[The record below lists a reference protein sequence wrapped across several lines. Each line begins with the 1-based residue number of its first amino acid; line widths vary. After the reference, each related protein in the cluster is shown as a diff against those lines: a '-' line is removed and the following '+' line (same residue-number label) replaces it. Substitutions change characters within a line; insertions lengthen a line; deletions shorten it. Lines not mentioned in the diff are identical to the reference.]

1 MYRFNVLR
9 QPYTKVCTSLV
20 LLSFALPCAAGS
32 PLPKITAGSSYAD
45 AKQQLIAQGWQP
57 LPNPDIAQSSLYAQA
72 LAEQG
77 MPEVVDCI
85 SMALDGCRFR
95 LIKKKQVLEITTI
108 TRQLSVE
115 TIQFVKAKR

>member
-1 MYRFNVLR
+1 MKSVFLLR
-9 QPYTKVCTSLV
+9 KLTVVVCAGLALVSLA
-20 LLSFALPCAAGS
+20 LSSHARTT
-32 PLPKITAGSSYAD
+32 LPKIAAGMVYAD

-57 LPNPDIAQSSLYAQA
+57 LPNTDIAQSSLYAQA

-95 LIKKKQVLEITTI
+95 LIKQKQVLEITTI